1 MNKIAYFGILLTTVL
16 SCKNISVPIT
26 ESPKSNTPT
35 VNNNLDKISSPEI
48 IYFKSSGTE
57 PFWSLTISNDKIV
70 LKTIEDSLVTPH
82 AEPILAMDANV
93 KLYRVKTEMGQLNI
107 QISQQNCVNEMSG
120 IAFPYAVAVEYKKN
134 TNSEFEKWKGCG
146 QYITDYRLHDI
157 WVLEE
162 LNGKKNPKEDFSKE
176 LPLLEI
182 YASENRFMGFAG
194 CNQMNGALFFEKG
207 KLRFTNVVT
216 TKMMCEPA
224 NKETEFLTALQS
236 SNTYKIE
243 NNQLILSNPSGVK
256 IKLKKID

>member
-1 MNKIAYFGILLTTVL
+1 MNKIAYLGILLITFL
-16 SCKNISVPIT
+16 SCKNISVPIS
-26 ESPKSNTPT
+26 ESTKSKMPT
-35 VNNNLDKISSPEI
+35 VNNLDKMSTSKK
-48 IYFKSSGTE
+48 IYFKCSGTE
-57 PFWSLTISNDKIV
+57 LFWGLTISDEKIV

-93 KLYRVKTEMGQLNI
+93 KSYRIKTEKGQLNI

-120 IAFPYAVAVEYKKN
+120 IAFLYAVNVEYKKSN
-134 TNSEFEKWKGCG
+134 ASEFERWKGCG
-146 QYITDYRLHDI
+146 EYITDYRLHDI

-162 LNGKKNPKEDFSKE
+162 LNDKKISKEDFSKE
-176 LPLLEI
+176 YPLLEI

-194 CNQMNGALFFEKG
+194 CNRMNGALFFEKE
-207 KLRFTNVVT
+207 KLRFTNVAT

-243 NNQLILSNPSGVK
+243 KNRLILSNPSGVK
-256 IKLKKID
+256 IKLKKVD